1 LTAAII
7 LMGIRFKDFSRRLIG
22 RREPPISLG
31 FVMRR
36 SSGMFLV
43 HDVTGGKKS
52 PPSECQDKRNSMFK
66 KIVMFMVAVMFLAAA
81 AVELRAQDVI
91 MGSAET
97 INKGNLKIGVY
108 PTVLFGK
115 NGNNSIW
122 GGAGRLGFGLAD
134 RFDIEAKAGFFK
146 GLNYFGVEAEYWLVQ
161 GRSINASVALGGHMT
176 NRRGSADS
184 SGIDTRLLLSTT
196 PVANLEFYGGFKM
209 AFDQYKN
216 MNAGYTTAHLVPG
229 IEYRLSADLDFLA
242 EVGIALNNN
251 SSSYASVGLSLY
263 LLR

>member
-1 LTAAII
+1 
-7 LMGIRFKDFSRRLIG
+7 
-22 RREPPISLG
+22 
-31 FVMRR
+31 
-36 SSGMFLV
+36 
-43 HDVTGGKKS
+43 
-52 PPSECQDKRNSMFK
+52 MFK
-66 KIVMFMVAVMFLAAA
+66 KIVMHMFAVMILAMA

-97 INKGNLKIGVY
+97 INKGNIKIGVY

-115 NGNNSIW
+115 NGGDSIS
-122 GGAGRLGFGLAD
+122 GGAGRLGFGLAE

-176 NRRGSADS
+176 DLRGSADS
-184 SGIDTRLLLSTT
+184 SGLDTRLLLSTT
-196 PVANLEFYGGFKM
+196 PVANLEIYGGFKM
-209 AFDQYKN
+209 AFDKYKN
-216 MNAGYTTAHLVPG
+216 SDYSYTMAHLVPG

-242 EVGIALNNN
+242 EVGIALNDK
-251 SSSYASVGLSLY
+251 SRSYASVGLSLY